1 MAIFGIESPMLGKVI
16 CPTVSTGLAINKT
29 YLIESYLG
37 DDDFSNACG
46 TPIAGTINTTGCIFM
61 ALEVPPNHWAHSS
74 VLREV
79 VILDYSNVTKN
90 DPTTKKISV
99 ESELAA
105 DRQFFPLGEY
115 CEMSVVVNLWKYST
129 TASVVKAKYAEI
141 MAFLNTNVYL
151 WRHWDGSAFAETSGG
166 TKTLF
171 YVDKIT
177 PSYLTTVAYED
188 ILTIDFVSLTKVT
201 QTVTA

>member
-1 MAIFGIESPMLGKVI
+1 MAIFGTKPPMIGLVT
-16 CPTVSTGLAINKT
+16 CPTTVLVIGKT
-29 YLIESYLG
+29 YLIENFIT
-37 DDDFSNACG
+37 DDNFSNVCD
-46 TPIAGTINTTGCIFM
+46 TPILGTINTAGCIFE
-61 ALEVPPNHWAHSS
+61 AVEAAPSTWTTSTI
-74 VLREV
+74 REV
-79 VILDYSNVTKN
+79 VLLDYSNVIKS
-90 DPTTKKISV
+90 DPSSKKISV

-115 CEMSVVVNLWKYST
+115 WEMSVVVNLWKYGN
-129 TASVVKAKYAEI
+129 ASAVKAKYAEI
-141 MAFLNTNVYL
+141 MLLLNTNIYL